1 MAATNTRKAILI
13 RTGVVYA
20 GMLCFAAAIIW
31 QIVNLKFIKQK
42 ELSERA
48 DKLSIKTVAIK
59 PERGSIFD
67 CNGMLLST
75 SLPIYDI
82 RIDGKAEVMAQQ
94 TADSISLNELAN
106 NLSDLF
112 KDKSAK
118 QYKNILLDAKKKG
131 NMWFLL
137 KRNVNYMQ
145 MKAMSTFPIFKEG
158 KYKGGFHPQEK
169 YRREKPFGLLAERTV
184 GFYREGVSSVGLE
197 GSYNE
202 YLHGKKGAQPML
214 MIAPYT
220 YMPVENENFIEAENG
235 KDLISTIDI
244 TLQDVAENSLYRTL
258 EANNAESGTAIL
270 MEVATGHIKA
280 IANLSRKIVPN
291 KYKKTIDTIYVEDLN
306 YAVGHNIEPG
316 STFKLVSMM
325 ALLESG
331 KNKATTM
338 VDAEGGS
345 KTFCYNVKP
354 MEDSHKGDYAITLQQ
369 AFEHSSNVAI
379 AKQMVKTFGNN
390 PDKIYD
396 LYETL
401 GLTEKTGINI
411 NGEVKPIVKSSLDKS
426 WSCTSL
432 PWMSIGYELLITPLH
447 MLTVYNAVANN
458 GKMIKPMIVKEI
470 MNNGRVIKSFKP
482 EVVNKQICS
491 EETIKALRGM
501 MEGVVLRGTAKRLK
515 SSDYSY
521 AGKTGTALIA
531 NKKGGYLAGGKA
543 YRASFCGYFPA
554 ENPKYSC
561 FVLVSNPR
569 KEKIYGAELAL
580 PVFKDIADK
589 VYALQLNMHKDL
601 RFAKHYTNN
610 DLPYSEKGFTQD
622 ISRIYNTLGISHHYH
637 EDSIS
642 TAESIWAQTH
652 IQNNAIAIQPLLH
665 MGGTVPNLHGMGAKD
680 AVFLLES
687 KGYKAIINGK
697 GKVVKQSVQAGT
709 KLNKGKTI
717 VINLG

>member
-13 RTGVVYA
+13 RTGLVYA
-20 GMLCFAAAIIW
+20 GMLCFAAAVVW

-42 ELSERA
+42 ELTERA
-48 DKLSIKTVAIK
+48 AKLSIKTVSIK

-82 RIDGKAEVMAQQ
+82 RIDGKAEVLARQ
-94 TADSISLNELAN
+94 TADSAALNELAEK
-106 NLSDLF
+106 LSQLF
-112 KDKSAK
+112 NDKSAM
-118 QYKNILLDAKKKG
+118 QYKKILLDVKKKG

-145 MKAMSTFPIFKEG
+145 MKAMSNFPIFKAG

-169 YRREKPFGLLAERTV
+169 YRRVKPFGLLAERTV
-184 GFYREGVSSVGLE
+184 GYYREGVAGVGLE

-202 YLHGKKGAQPML
+202 FLDGKKGAQPML

-258 EANNAESGTAIL
+258 AENDAQSGTAIL

-280 IANLSRKIVPN
+280 IANLTRIVDN
-291 KYKKTIDTIYVEDLN
+291 NNRISYVEN
-306 YAVGHNIEPG
+306 ANHAVGNRIEPG

-325 ALLESG
+325 ALLELG
-331 KNKATTM
+331 KNKAETI
-338 VDAEGGS
+338 VDAEGGE
-345 KTFCYNVKP
+345 KQFCYGVKP
-354 MEDSHKGDYAITLQQ
+354 MEDSHKGEHAMTLQH
-369 AFEHSSNVAI
+369 AFEQSSNVAI
-379 AKQMVKTFGNN
+379 AKQMIKTFGNN
-390 PDKIYD
+390 PDKV
-396 LYETL
+396 YEFFKTL
-401 GLTEKTGINI
+401 GLNDKVGINLK
-411 NGEVKPIVKSSLDKS
+411 GEEAGYIKSSKDKR

-432 PWMSIGYELLITPLH
+432 PWMSIGYELMVTPLH
-447 MLTVYNAVANN
+447 IITIYNAVANN
-458 GKMIKPMIVKEI
+458 GKMVRPMIVKQI
-470 MNNGRVIKSFKP
+470 MNNGRIVKRYHTEIIN
-482 EVVNKQICS
+482 NKICS
-491 EETIKALRGM
+491 DETIKALKKM
-501 MEGVVLRGTAKRLK
+501 MEGVVIRGTAKRLK

-531 NKKGGYLAGGKA
+531 NNRGGYTAGGKS
-543 YRASFCGYFPA
+543 YSASFCGYFPA
-554 ENPKYSC
+554 ENPKYTC
-561 FVLVSNPR
+561 YVLISKPQ

-601 RFAKHYTNN
+601 RFAKHYANN
-610 DLPYSEKGFTQD
+610 DLPCTPKAFTQD
-622 ISRIYNTLGISHHYH
+622 LSRIYNHLGISHHYH
-637 EDSIS
+637 QDSIS
-642 TAESIWAQTH
+642 TAESVWAESN
-652 IQNNAIAIQPLLH
+652 IQHNAIAIQPLLH
-665 MGGTVPNLHGMGAKD
+665 TGGTVPDVTGMGAKD
-680 AVFLLES
+680 AVYLLES
-687 KGYKAIINGK
+687 KGYKAIVQGK
-697 GKVVKQSVQAGT
+697 GKVIKQSVMAGT